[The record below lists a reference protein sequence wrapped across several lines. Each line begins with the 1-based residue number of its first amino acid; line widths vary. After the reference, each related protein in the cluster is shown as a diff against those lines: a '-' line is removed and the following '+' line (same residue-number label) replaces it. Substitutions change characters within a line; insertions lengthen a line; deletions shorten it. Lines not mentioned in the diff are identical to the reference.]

1 MLTVASAIDF
11 VRRVSC
17 RMQQSGRDGGVATG
31 IKANKQDLHALA
43 GCDEARPHVV
53 SPPHDW
59 TCAIVRWTLGTLAGV
74 LFVCPALFGQ
84 SSEEEWNRSRILSAL
99 SGLRVSV
106 ESSCSVDAIDSSAW
120 EGSQDSIA
128 ELHGGRFS
136 PYDGIVYP
144 NYHYVQIEHIVARKE
159 ADESGLCDMGET
171 ARTNF
176 AADILNLTLAP
187 GSLNASKGDRDL
199 HEVQSAETSLFRD
212 SLTDH
217 ALCWWAA
224 HTVRVKSKHGL
235 SVDPDEKAALS
246 SVLNACADEHVFR
259 PTLVEGADW
268 TFRSEF
274 VDALTGERE
283 IAACQETL
291 EDPAVLRSSAIAVS
305 AHLPNVACIP
315 GDPRFEQKAAQTA
328 CIATLEAGGYRTNCD
343 NVELYCPD
351 VDPILLGE
359 PLYGSLRDA
368 DSDGIVCEGL

>member
-1 MLTVASAIDF
+1 M
-11 VRRVSC
+11 RC
-17 RMQQSGRDGGVATG
+17 
-31 IKANKQDLHALA
+31 
-43 GCDEARPHVV
+43 
-53 SPPHDW
+53 
-59 TCAIVRWTLGTLAGV
+59 TLGTLTGV

-106 ESSCSVDAIDSSAW
+106 ELSCSAEAVDSSAW

-128 ELHGGRFS
+128 ELHGGRLS

-159 ADESGLCDMGET
+159 ADESGLCDMDET
-171 ARTNF
+171 ARTDF

-187 GSLNASKGDRDL
+187 GSLNASKGDSDL

-224 HTVRVKSKHGL
+224 QTVRVKSKHGL
-235 SVDPDEKAALS
+235 SVDTDEEAALS
-246 SVLNACADEHVFR
+246 SVLNACADEYVFR
-259 PTLVEGADW
+259 PKLAEGADW

-283 IAACQETL
+283 IAACYETV
-291 EDPAVLRSSAIAVS
+291 ENQAALRSSAIVVS
-305 AHLPNVACIP
+305 SHLPNVACIP
-315 GDPRFEQKAAQTA
+315 GEPEEDDPGTTTTPVTTATDLRAEQKAAQTA
-328 CIATLEAGGYRTNCD
+328 CIATLQTGGYSTNCG
-343 NVELYCPD
+343 NVERYCPD
-351 VDPILLGE
+351 VDPILRDE
-359 PLYGSLRDA
+359 PLYGSLRDT

>member
-1 MLTVASAIDF
+1 MTKL
-11 VRRVSC
+11 RC
-17 RMQQSGRDGGVATG
+17 
-31 IKANKQDLHALA
+31 
-43 GCDEARPHVV
+43 
-53 SPPHDW
+53 
-59 TCAIVRWTLGTLAGV
+59 TLGTLAGA

-99 SGLRVSV
+99 SGLPVSL
-106 ESSCSVDAIDSSAW
+106 ESECSVDAIESSAW
-120 EGSQDSIA
+120 AGTQDSIA
-128 ELHGGRFS
+128 ELHGGRLS

-187 GSLNASKGDRDL
+187 GSLNASKGDRDV
-199 HEVQSAETSLFRD
+199 HEVQSAESSLFRD

-224 HTVRVKSKHGL
+224 QTVRVKSKHML
-235 SVDPDEKAALS
+235 SVDPDEQAALR

-259 PTLVEGADW
+259 PKLAEAADW

-274 VDALTGERE
+274 VDALTGERD
-283 IAACQETL
+283 IAACYETV
-291 EDPAVLRSSAIAVS
+291 EDPAALRSSAAVVS
-305 AHLPNVACIP
+305 SHLSNVACIP
-315 GDPRFEQKAAQTA
+315 GDPVAEDDSGTTTTPVTTVTDPRAEQKAAQTA
-328 CIATLEAGGYRTNCD
+328 CVATLNAGSYSTNCG
-343 NVELYCPD
+343 NVERYCPD
-351 VDPILLGE
+351 VDPILRGE
-359 PLYGSLRDA
+359 PLFDSLRDT